1 MTCKYVR
8 PATLDE
14 AVASL
19 HDAAGEA
26 TVFAGGVALGILM
39 NEGLLKPSWIVD
51 ISRLG
56 ALRHIAAASN
66 GGLSIGAAVTNA
78 EVLTSPEVKSHSS
91 LLHEMANEIA
101 CERVRNRGTIG
112 GNLCLAD
119 PQGDPP
125 VALLALDAVL
135 RVRGRAGARQIPIT
149 EFFEDLYK
157 TALAPGE
164 LLEAIDVSAMP
175 ANCGTAYGKYAARR
189 AMDYSSTISAAA
201 SVEYDP
207 ASGTI
212 VRARIGLGG
221 VGPIPL
227 RAHAAEAVLNGKKLD
242 DGALKAANAAQ
253 AELLEPL
260 TDTLYSAD
268 YKRHVAGV
276 LMQRTLR
283 KAFDRARQTTSGAA

>member
-19 HDAAGEA
+19 REAAGEA

-51 ISRLG
+51 ISRLD
-56 ALRHIAAASN
+56 ALRQIAAASN
-66 GGLSIGAAVTNA
+66 GGLSIGAAVANA
-78 EVLTSPEVKSHSS
+78 EVLASPDVKRHSS
-91 LLHEMANEIA
+91 LLHEMADEIA

-135 RVRGRAGARQIPIT
+135 RVRGHTGARQIPIT

-175 ANCGTAYGKYAARR
+175 PNCGTAYGKYAARR

-201 SVEYDP
+201 SVECDP
-207 ASGTI
+207 ASGAI
-212 VRARIGLGG
+212 IRARIGLGG

-227 RAHAAEAVLNGKKLD
+227 RARAAEAVLNGKKLD
-242 DGALKAANAAQ
+242 HGVLKAASAAQ

-283 KAFDRARQTTSGAA
+283 KAYDRARQTTKGAA